1 MIRPFCHVHLTP
13 FDMATPL
20 GCGLDRKRSMKE
32 DARLY
37 APAAARNR
45 EPIFDVL
52 RRHLPSRGLV
62 LEVASGSG
70 EHVAHFAQSS
80 GPDLIFQPSDPDPG
94 SRASMD
100 AWAAALDL
108 GNILPA
114 IALDATSDRWPLS
127 HADVVLCINLI
138 HIAPWTAAVGLM
150 RGAAGILPIGGVLF
164 LYGPFRRNGCHTAP
178 SNEAFD
184 RDLRARNPAWGVR
197 DLEAVAALAEAHGF
211 AQPVVDEMPAN
222 NLSVI
227 FPRQLP

>member
-1 MIRPFCHVHLTP
+1 MT
-13 FDMATPL
+13 
-20 GCGLDRKRSMKE
+20 E

-37 APAAARNR
+37 ARAAARNR

-52 RRHLPSRGLV
+52 RHHLPSRGLV
-62 LEVASGSG
+62 LEIASGSC

-100 AWAAALDL
+100 AWGAALDL
-108 GNILPA
+108 GKILPA
-114 IALDATSDRWPLS
+114 IALDAMSDRWPLS

-178 SNEAFD
+178 SNKAFD
-184 RDLRARNPAWGVR
+184 RDLRARNPRPGCARPRSGRRAGRGPWFRAARGRR
-197 DLEAVAALAEAHGF
+197 DAG
-211 AQPVVDEMPAN
+211 
-222 NLSVI
+222 
-227 FPRQLP
+227 